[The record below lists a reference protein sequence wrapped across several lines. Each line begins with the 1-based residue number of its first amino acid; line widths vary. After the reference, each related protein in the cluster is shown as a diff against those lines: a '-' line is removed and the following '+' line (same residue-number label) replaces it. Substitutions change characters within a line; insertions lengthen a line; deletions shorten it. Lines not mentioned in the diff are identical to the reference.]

1 MTKIQEQKLK
11 MYIAIITLLEAN
23 VGILSKIPNG
33 NVYLTELKNLVD
45 LILADIKLQGSV
57 STATKK
63 ALRKKLEES
72 ALSVSEHLVVFADD
86 RKDSALMDAV
96 KFNKTELRQVTET
109 QLLNDASVLYDKTQA
124 FLSELAVYGIT
135 AAILAD
141 FANDIALFRQSIP
154 ETEISKQESKDVTEK
169 VNTDFDRA
177 DEVVD
182 SLDLRMELVKKESP
196 VFYTD
201 YQNLRKINVRERKSA
216 LAGDVTDAQTGA
228 PVPKARLVFGLAGKS
243 DIEKYSTELGN
254 FRIKTLESGIYTVTV
269 SKIGYQTQTLSATV
283 TGDETCVLQVK
294 MEK

>member
-11 MYIAIITLLEAN
+11 MYIAIISLLEAN
-23 VGILSKIPNG
+23 VGILSRIPNG
-33 NVYLTELKNLVD
+33 NVYLTELKRLVD
-45 LILADIKLQGSV
+45 LILADIKLQGPV

-96 KFNKTELRQVTET
+96 KFNKTELRQVTEIL
-109 QLLNDASVLYDKTQA
+109 LLNDASVLYDKTQE
-124 FLSELAVYGIT
+124 FLSELAAYGIT
-135 AAILAD
+135 AATLSD

-154 ETEISKQESKDVTEK
+154 DTEISKQESKDVTIK
-169 VNTDFDRA
+169 VNTDFDQA

-182 SLDLRMELVKKESP
+182 SLDLRIELVKKESP

-201 YQNLRKINVRERKSA
+201 YQDLRKLNVRERKSA
-216 LAGDVTDAQTGA
+216 LVGDVTDALTGA
-228 PVPKARLVFGLAGKS
+228 PVPKALLVFGLAGKS

-283 TGDETCVLQVK
+283 TGDETCVLEVK
-294 MEK
+294 MVK